1 MTNDKEQVGPSAK
14 HHAGTAPGLLIASRA
29 KVIVLGVCV
38 ALGFIYIAARG
49 RALTSA
55 GMRLANLPMAFDNRI
70 DNNAQRML
78 DEGRRI
84 FRYDTFGDEVYWTDT
99 LKLHRAIEGAKLGG
113 VGPGVS
119 PKTALSVGLKVDME
133 ALPPDLVQKVKAGQ
147 VDLDDPATT
156 LALIK
161 LDSVL
166 GFKGTFN

>member
-1 MTNDKEQVGPSAK
+1 MPKDKEQVEPSAK
-14 HHAGTAPGLLIASRA
+14 HDARTITRALIANRV
-29 KVIVLGVCV
+29 KVVVLGICV

-55 GMRLANLPMAFDNRI
+55 GMRPANLPTAFDNRI
-70 DNNAQRML
+70 DGNAQRML
-78 DEGRRI
+78 DEGRQI

-119 PKTALSVGLKVDME
+119 PKTALSVGLKVDMD
-133 ALPPDLVQKVKAGQ
+133 ALPADLVEKVKKGE
-147 VDLDDPATT
+147 VNLDDPATT

-161 LDSVL
+161 LDAVL
-166 GFKGTFN
+166 G